1 MNKLL
6 LFCLLSPSLFA
17 STTFLDWWSFRIL
30 IHQTNWTGTSFA
42 EMDLSAL
49 LDNSHHIML
58 LVQLCEHPKDHKAEQ
73 SDCPESSLRLGGLK
87 QQLLPK
93 VNDRQNDLRSSDTI
107 SSWCLSSGVA
117 PAPADSSDQPE
128 SLLHVCCSVFPEVM
142 RFKRPHQSTGETP
155 ECHYWSRN
163 TSSCQVAADSAE
175 TLSII
180 AHLIHGS

>member
-128 SLLHVCCSVFPEVM
+128 SLLHVVVLFFLKWWDLNSPINQLVKP
-142 RFKRPHQSTGETP
+142 QSAITDP
-155 ECHYWSRN
+155 
-163 TSSCQVAADSAE
+163 E
-175 TLSII
+175 TLLAARLLLTLQRLSVLS
-180 AHLIHGS
+180 HT